1 MGAPKGA
8 LNVGQQLN
16 RESQSSILSND
27 FNIMNNLDDW
37 GDIVPSS
44 PPNTEL
50 ENPVALRDDYIHF
63 PAMHFEHREDRDRE
77 ILRVETD
84 IKKMV
89 GGADLLRM
97 ITDGEKRD
105 AAPEIWRTIEAV
117 KRGVQAI
124 RNAKQFIAAS
134 RIVWFLRRRIMAVEL
149 KRLRDLRQEETD
161 LLNEAFRSPFEDEF
175 CALYA
180 MNPWTPNPL
189 F

>member
-1 MGAPKGA
+1 MIHDFEY
-8 LNVGQQLN
+8 LNHM
-16 RESQSSILSND
+16 EE
-27 FNIMNNLDDW
+27 W

-50 ENPVALRDDYIHF
+50 NDLVALRDDYMHF

-77 ILRVETD
+77 LLRVEAD
-84 IKKMV
+84 IKKMI

-105 AAPEIWRTIEAV
+105 AAPEIWQTIAAV
-117 KRGVQAI
+117 KRSVQAI

-134 RIVWFLRRRIMAVEL
+134 RIVWFMRKRIMAVEL
-149 KRLRDLRQEETD
+149 KRLRKEESD
-161 LLNEAFRSPFEDEF
+161 LLNEAFHSPFEDEF